1 MAVFSS
7 PLLQSF
13 QELTDPRHDM
23 NKKHFLLD
31 IIAITIIG
39 VIAGFEGWEDI
50 EMFAQAREKWLR
62 EFLRLPNGIPL
73 TILFAG
79 LLCCYTLKNLGNA
92 CIIG

>member
-1 MAVFSS
+1 MEDSMAVFSS

-62 EFLRLPNGIPL
+62 EFLRLPNGIPSHD
-73 TILFAG
+73 
-79 LLCCYTLKNLGNA
+79 TLRRTFM
-92 CIIG
+92 